1 MLKYSTI
8 KLSRLIGLDGN
19 SKKHSTDKTIASV
32 LAHNFRDPVQV
43 DLIFLPDEHQQKDV
57 EQVLADD
64 TIKLT
69 LVEGHDRVLG
79 VCKNLFKQDPNNPP
93 GNIEVV
99 LGKNGKVTDWLIPAT
114 VARSESKSKA
124 VAYSIDHN
132 LTTVGVLSDDVAMQ
146 IFDNSLLYNQ
156 FDDLIAE
163 GDGLAG
169 FDDELTDLAERLLE
183 QRDEEQNLS
192 DGDGDE
198 DADYEDDWD
207 GEEVVE
213 CKVSPGDVW
222 QLGRHKLF
230 CGDSCD
236 EAAVMTFLAGV
247 KPTFVWADPPYGIK
261 VVNNRGDGSTA
272 FVKDGKNDF
281 IRASKKDWGKVG
293 VTAVCEAGIYAP
305 IIGDDTIETATK
317 SSAMCLNLFPDAV
330 HVWWGANHYATELPN
345 GRCWWVWDKDTANSN
360 FADCELAWT
369 NVDKPAKLFKHTWSG
384 MIKESEHGQ
393 KRVHPTQK
401 PIALVVEALKI
412 FGSDSNIIFDPFIG
426 SGISILAAEQ
436 TGDTCFGIEM
446 SPDYCQIC
454 IQRWEQLSGQV
465 AVKLTL

>member
-19 SKKHSTDKTIASV
+19 SKKHSTDKTTASV

-43 DLIFLPDEHQQKDV
+43 DLIFLDEHHQSLTVD
-57 EQVLADD
+57 EVLADD

-79 VCKNLFKQDPNNPP
+79 VCKSLFKQDPGNPP

-99 LGKNGKVTDWLIPAT
+99 TGKNGKVTDWLIPAT

-132 LTTVGVLSDDVAMQ
+132 LTTASVLGDEVAMGL
-146 IFDNSLLYNQ
+146 FDNSLLYNQ

-169 FDDELTDLAERLLE
+169 FDDDLADLAERLLH
-183 QRDEEQNLS
+183 QRDDEQGID
-192 DGDGDE
+192 DGDGDGDG

-207 GEEVVE
+207 GEEVEE
-213 CKVSPGDVW
+213 CKVSLGDVW

-236 EAAVMTFLAGV
+236 EAAVLAFLAGV
-247 KPTFVWADPPYGIK
+247 KPNFVWADPPYGIQA
-261 VVNNRGDGSTA
+261 VNNLGGTA
-272 FVKDGKNDF
+272 PFG
-281 IRASKKDWGKVG
+281 SKKDWGTVG
-293 VTAVCEAGIYAP
+293 GDNLIAAGVYAP

-317 SSAMCLNLFPDAV
+317 ASNLYLQLFNSATQI
-330 HVWWGANHYATELPN
+330 WWGANYYANVLPN
-345 GRCWWVWDKDTANSN
+345 SKCWWVWDKNNTGN
-360 FADCELAWT
+360 FADCELAWV
-369 NVDKPAKLFKHTWSG
+369 NQDKASRLFKHTWNG

-401 PIALVVEALKI
+401 PIALVVEALKV
-412 FGSDSNIIFDPFIG
+412 FGGDNNIIFDPFLG

-436 TGDTCFGIEM
+436 TGDTAFGI
-446 SPDYCQIC
+446 
-454 IQRWEQLSGQV
+454 EQLSGQV

>member
-43 DLIFLPDEHQQKDV
+43 DLVFLPDEHQQKDV
-57 EQVLADD
+57 DQVLADD

-79 VCKNLFKQDPNNPP
+79 VCKNLFKQDPNSPP

-99 LGKNGKVTDWLIPAT
+99 TGKNGKVTDWLIPAT

-132 LTTVGVLSDDVAMQ
+132 LTTVGVLDDEVAMQ

-169 FDDELTDLAERLLE
+169 FDNELADLAERLLE

-192 DGDGDE
+192 DSDD

-207 GEEVVE
+207 GEEPAE

-236 EAAVMTFLAGV
+236 ETAITTFLAGV
-247 KPTFVWADPPYGIK
+247 KPTFVWADPPYGIS
-261 VVNNRGDGSTA
+261 VVNNDGQ
-272 FVKDGKNDF
+272 
-281 IRASKKDWGKVG
+281 VG
-293 VTAVCEAGIYAP
+293 ATNLCQAGTYAP
-305 IIGDDTIETATK
+305 VIGDDTIETATK
-317 SSAMCLNLFPDAV
+317 SSAMCLKLFGDAV
-330 HVWWGANHYATELPN
+330 NIWWGANYYANVLPN
-345 GRCWWVWDKDTANSN
+345 SKGWWVWDKDTSGNF

-401 PIALVVEALKI
+401 PIALVVEALKV
-412 FGSDSNIIFDPFIG
+412 FGGDDKHIIFDPFLG

-436 TGDTCFGIEM
+436 TGHTAMGAEM
-446 SPDYCQIC
+446 SEAYCAIT
-454 IQRWEQLSGQV
+454 IERWEQMTGEI

>member
-1 MLKYSTI
+1 MLVYHPI

-19 SKKHSTDKTIASV
+19 SKRHSTDKTTASV

-43 DLIFLPDEHQQKDV
+43 DLIFLPDEHQQKDID
-57 EQVLADD
+57 EVLADD
-64 TIKLT
+64 SIQLT

-79 VCKNLFKQDPNNPP
+79 VCKKLFKQDPNNPP

-99 LGKNGKVTDWLIPAT
+99 TGKGGKVIDWLIPSTIAK
-114 VARSESKSKA
+114 SENKTKA

-132 LTTVGVLSDDVAMQ
+132 LTTVSILGDETAMGL
-146 IFDNSLLYNQ
+146 FDNGLLYNQ
-156 FDDLIAE
+156 FDDIISE
-163 GDGLAG
+163 GEPLVG
-169 FDDELTDLAERLLE
+169 FDESLEDLAERLLE
-183 QRDEEQNLS
+183 LRDEQQGMDDDEPDS
-192 DGDGDE
+192 GDADDG
-198 DADYEDDWD
+198 DYEDDWD
-207 GEEVVE
+207 GEEVAE
-213 CKVSPGDVW
+213 CRVSLGDVW

-236 EAAVMTFLAGV
+236 ETAILAFLAGA

-261 VVNNRGDGSTA
+261 VVNTSGKIGGSTP
-272 FVKDGKNDF
+272 FG
-281 IRASKKDWGKVG
+281 SKKDWGKVG
-293 VTAVCEAGIYAP
+293 VTAVCEANVYAP

-317 SSAMCLNLFPDAV
+317 SSALCLRLFGDAV
-330 HVWWGANHYATELPN
+330 HIWWGANHYATELPN
-345 GRCWWVWDKDTANSN
+345 ARCWWVWDKDTANSN

-401 PIALVVEALKI
+401 PIALCVEALKI
-412 FGSDSNIIFDPFIG
+412 FGGEDKHTIFDPFLG

-436 TGDTCFGIEM
+436 TGHTCFGCEL
-446 SPDYCQIC
+446 SPDYCAIT
-454 IQRWEQLSGQV
+454 IERWEKMTGET
-465 AVKLTL
+465 AVKISL

>member
-19 SKKHSTDKTIASV
+19 SKKHSTDKTTASV

-43 DLIFLPDEHQQKDV
+43 DLIFLDEHHQSLTVD
-57 EQVLADD
+57 EVLADD

-79 VCKNLFKQDPNNPP
+79 VCKSLFKQDPGNPP

-99 LGKNGKVTDWLIPAT
+99 TGKNGKVTDWLIPAT
-114 VARSESKSKA
+114 IARSESKSKA

-132 LTTVGVLSDDVAMQ
+132 LTTASVLGDEVAMGL
-146 IFDNSLLYNQ
+146 FDNSLLYNQ
-156 FDDLIAE
+156 VDDLIAE
-163 GDGLAG
+163 GDGLTG
-169 FDDELTDLAERLLE
+169 FDDALEDLAERLLE
-183 QRDEEQNLS
+183 QRDDEQGI
-192 DGDGDE
+192 DGDDD

-207 GEEVVE
+207 GEEPAE

-236 EAAVMTFLAGV
+236 EAAVLAFLAGV
-247 KPTFVWADPPYGIK
+247 KPNFVWADPPYGIS
-261 VVNNRGDGSTA
+261 VVKS
-272 FVKDGKNDF
+272 DGKVGDDKPF
-281 IRASKKDWGKVG
+281 GSKKDWGKVG
-293 VTAVCEAGIYAP
+293 VTAVCEANVYAP

-317 SSAMCLNLFPDAV
+317 SSALCLRLFGDAV

-401 PIALVVEALKI
+401 PIALVVEALKV
-412 FGSDSNIIFDPFIG
+412 FGSDNNIIFDPFIG

-436 TGDTCFGIEM
+436 TGDTAYCCEM
-446 SPDYCQIC
+446 SPDYCAIT
-454 IQRWEQLSGQV
+454 IQRWEKMTGAI